1 MPYFWEQIVLQIT
14 IIYDFTSYVAV
25 WYFNKM
31 KKTRKFNLITYCGN
45 YNIILSAHYLVLFF
59 FNPSRVVWPIFLS
72 PKLPVFKKIY
82 ELLEEY
88 KLTPQYRYRFVHQLF
103 HFLGKVNSTY
113 GLIYPYIVVKEDYND
128 QWIKCAGYHK
138 LL

>member
-1 MPYFWEQIVLQIT
+1 M
-14 IIYDFTSYVAV
+14 
-25 WYFNKM
+25 
-31 KKTRKFNLITYCGN
+31 RKIQYHFECA
-45 YNIILSAHYLVLFF
+45 LSCFFFF
-59 FNPSRVVWPIFLS
+59 FNPSRVVCPIFLS

-88 KLTPQYRYRFVHQLF
+88 KPTPQYRYRFVHQLF

-128 QWIKCAGYHK
+128 QWIKVQVTISCCKFSIQKPSGQSKQNLRVILEGRTNIIHLK
-138 LL
+138 MT